1 MSFYSYQNY
10 NPLSQN
16 FMSNTN
22 SNVNILDKTLNTTNP
37 VNNNLSIQLM
47 KKDKI
52 ILTYSKS
59 LSEQKIKINSLHELL
74 EAKEIETKKLE
85 NEIKNLK
92 QKIINHE
99 KDKNMYN
106 EQEMKYLNEL
116 DSQKRKSETLEQNF
130 SEKYNE
136 SINFINSQEKKINE
150 LENDIEKLND
160 KIRELEKQ
168 IFEKNENNENLQLM
182 VQKYQNENKE
192 ISSLNSKILE
202 YEETI
207 EKNNQKINL
216 LSSMNEQLKK
226 ENLSINS
233 KLNEFLIDDGN
244 KELNFK
250 NQILELTK
258 ELSDIKSKF
267 KIKSDELTKLNVNNE
282 NINKENENLS
292 FYITCKLNDLNDLF
306 DKIKISPKE
315 VIKYQ
320 KEINKMNN
328 KNDIKYE
335 IIEDA
340 LSKVKNNIFNLLTDF
355 NSKLEKFENT
365 ISELEKQ
372 REIKDMDF
380 NSLETES
387 SNLKYQNIDLGKKH
401 EELIKNYQ
409 TLNQSHLRLKQ
420 LYSEICHDY
429 EILYNQNGK
438 MIDDINAFYE
448 RLNGYFISCGIN
460 CDNSR
465 LCQGKTVLQNVILF
479 IQKYNKKE
487 EELKN
492 ANQIIFELNNKLEE
506 QKNSTLIQIKELTNI
521 IDDSKN
527 IIKAYENENENLKI
541 EFEKLNYQYKMLQN
555 KQIENEDNNELN
567 DSNHKN
573 QIN

>member
-1 MSFYSYQNY
+1 MSFYSYQRY
-10 NPLSQN
+10 EPFPQN
-16 FMSNTN
+16 NQNN
-22 SNVNILDKTLNTTNP
+22 SNINILDGSYNSTAPTN
-37 VNNNLSIQLM
+37 NSLSSQIM

-92 QKIINHE
+92 QEIVNHE

-116 DSQKRKSETLEQNF
+116 DSQKRKSEILEQNF

-136 SINFINSQEKKINE
+136 SINYINSQEKKINE

-160 KIRELEKQ
+160 KIRDLQKQ

-306 DKIKISPKE
+306 DKIKISPKD

-320 KEINKMNN
+320 KDINKINN

-340 LSKVKNNIFNLLTDF
+340 LNKVKNNIFNLLTDF
-355 NSKLEKFENT
+355 NSKLEKLENT

-387 SNLKYQNIDLGKKH
+387 SNLKYQNIDLGKKY

-460 CDNSR
+460 CDSSR

-487 EELKN
+487 EEIKN

-506 QKNSTLIQIKELTNI
+506 HKNSTLIQIKELTNI

>member
-1 MSFYSYQNY
+1 MSFYSYQRY
-10 NPLSQN
+10 EPFPQN
-16 FMSNTN
+16 NQNN
-22 SNVNILDKTLNTTNP
+22 SNINILDGSYNSTAPTN
-37 VNNNLSIQLM
+37 NSLSSQIM

-92 QKIINHE
+92 QEIVNHE

-116 DSQKRKSETLEQNF
+116 DSQKRKSEILEQNF

-160 KIRELEKQ
+160 KIRELQKQ

-306 DKIKISPKE
+306 DKIKISPKD

-320 KEINKMNN
+320 KDINKINN

-355 NSKLEKFENT
+355 NSKLEKSENT

-387 SNLKYQNIDLGKKH
+387 SNLKYQNIDLGKKY

-487 EELKN
+487 EEIKN
-492 ANQIIFELNNKLEE
+492 ANQIIELNNRLEE

>member
-1 MSFYSYQNY
+1 MSFYSYQRY
-10 NPLSQN
+10 EPFPQN
-16 FMSNTN
+16 NQNN
-22 SNVNILDKTLNTTNP
+22 SNINILDGSYNSTAPTN
-37 VNNNLSIQLM
+37 NSLSSQIM

-92 QKIINHE
+92 QEIVNHE

-116 DSQKRKSETLEQNF
+116 DSQKRKSEILEQNF

-136 SINFINSQEKKINE
+136 SINYINSQEKKINE

-160 KIRELEKQ
+160 KIRDLQKQ

-306 DKIKISPKE
+306 DKIKISPKD

-320 KEINKMNN
+320 KDINKINN

-340 LSKVKNNIFNLLTDF
+340 LNKVKNNIFNLLTDF
-355 NSKLEKFENT
+355 NSKLEKSENT

-387 SNLKYQNIDLGKKH
+387 SNLKYQNIDLGKKY

-487 EELKN
+487 EEIKN

-506 QKNSTLIQIKELTNI
+506 HKNSTLIQIKELTNI

>member
-1 MSFYSYQNY
+1 MSFYSYQRY
-10 NPLSQN
+10 EPFPQN
-16 FMSNTN
+16 NQNN
-22 SNVNILDKTLNTTNP
+22 SNINILDGSYNSTAPTN
-37 VNNNLSIQLM
+37 NSLSSQIM

-52 ILTYSKS
+52 ILTYYKS

-92 QKIINHE
+92 QEIVNHE

-116 DSQKRKSETLEQNF
+116 DSQKRKSEILEQNF

-136 SINFINSQEKKINE
+136 SINYINSQEKKINE

-160 KIRELEKQ
+160 KIRDLQKQ

-306 DKIKISPKE
+306 DKIKISPKD

-320 KEINKMNN
+320 KDINKINN

-340 LSKVKNNIFNLLTDF
+340 LNKVKNNIFNLLTDF
-355 NSKLEKFENT
+355 NSKLEKSENT

-387 SNLKYQNIDLGKKH
+387 SNLKYQNIDLGKKY

-460 CDNSR
+460 CDSSR

-487 EELKN
+487 EEIKN

-506 QKNSTLIQIKELTNI
+506 HKNSTLIQIKELTNI

>member
-1 MSFYSYQNY
+1 MSFYSYQRY
-10 NPLSQN
+10 EPFPQN
-16 FMSNTN
+16 NQNN
-22 SNVNILDKTLNTTNP
+22 SNINILDGSYNSTAPTN
-37 VNNNLSIQLM
+37 NSLSSQIM

-92 QKIINHE
+92 QEIVNHE

-116 DSQKRKSETLEQNF
+116 DSQKRKSEILEQNF

-136 SINFINSQEKKINE
+136 SINYINSQEKKINE

-160 KIRELEKQ
+160 KIRDLQKQ

-306 DKIKISPKE
+306 DKIKISPKD

-320 KEINKMNN
+320 KDINKINN

-340 LSKVKNNIFNLLTDF
+340 LNKVKNNIFNLLTDF
-355 NSKLEKFENT
+355 NSKLEKLENT

-387 SNLKYQNIDLGKKH
+387 SNLKYQNIDLGKKY

-460 CDNSR
+460 CDSSR

-487 EELKN
+487 EEIKN

>member
-1 MSFYSYQNY
+1 MSFYSYQRY
-10 NPLSQN
+10 EPFPQN
-16 FMSNTN
+16 NQNN
-22 SNVNILDKTLNTTNP
+22 SNINILDGSYNSTAPTN
-37 VNNNLSIQLM
+37 NSLSSQIM

-92 QKIINHE
+92 QEIVNHE

-160 KIRELEKQ
+160 KIRELQKQ

-306 DKIKISPKE
+306 DKIKISPKD

-320 KEINKMNN
+320 KDINKINN

-365 ISELEKQ
+365 ISALEKQ

-387 SNLKYQNIDLGKKH
+387 SNLKYQNIDLGKKY

>member
-1 MSFYSYQNY
+1 ME
-10 NPLSQN
+10 
-16 FMSNTN
+16 
-22 SNVNILDKTLNTTNP
+22 NILRFITPKADTSFLEEDMTIRQALEKMDYYKFSVIPLVDKNGIYKGT
-37 VNNNLSIQLM
+37 V
-47 KKDKI
+47 
-52 ILTYSKS
+52 
-59 LSEQKIKINSLHELL
+59 SEGDLL
-74 EAKEIETKKLE
+74 RF
-85 NEIKNLK
+85 IKNDENFNLK
-92 QKIINHE
+92 
-99 KDKNMYN
+99 
-106 EQEMKYLNEL
+106 
-116 DSQKRKSETLEQNF
+116 TA
-130 SEKYNE
+130 
-136 SINFINSQEKKINE
+136 
-150 LENDIEKLND
+150 ENVRLFCVP
-160 KIRELEKQ
+160 R
-168 IFEKNENNENLQLM
+168 
-182 VQKYQNENKE
+182 YRPY
-192 ISSLNSKILE
+192 S
-202 YEETI
+202 
-207 EKNNQKINL
+207 
-216 LSSMNEQLKK
+216 
-226 ENLSINS
+226 NLSINS

-306 DKIKISPKE
+306 DKIKISPKD

-320 KEINKMNN
+320 KDINKINN

-340 LSKVKNNIFNLLTDF
+340 LNKVKNNIFNLLTDF
-355 NSKLEKFENT
+355 NSKLEKLENT

-387 SNLKYQNIDLGKKH
+387 SNLKYQNIDLGKKY

-460 CDNSR
+460 CDSSR

-487 EELKN
+487 EEIKN

-506 QKNSTLIQIKELTNI
+506 HKNSTLIQIKELTNI

>member
-1 MSFYSYQNY
+1 MSFYSYQRY
-10 NPLSQN
+10 EPFPQN
-16 FMSNTN
+16 NQNN
-22 SNVNILDKTLNTTNP
+22 SNINILDGSYNSTAPTN
-37 VNNNLSIQLM
+37 NSLSSQIM

-92 QKIINHE
+92 QEIVNHE

-116 DSQKRKSETLEQNF
+116 DSQKRKSEILEQNF

-136 SINFINSQEKKINE
+136 SINYINSQEKKINE

-160 KIRELEKQ
+160 KIRDLQKQ

-306 DKIKISPKE
+306 DKIKISPKD

-320 KEINKMNN
+320 KDINKINN

-340 LSKVKNNIFNLLTDF
+340 LNKVKNNIFNLLTDF
-355 NSKLEKFENT
+355 NSKLEKSENT

-387 SNLKYQNIDLGKKH
+387 SNLKYQNIDLGKKY

-460 CDNSR
+460 CDSSR

-487 EELKN
+487 EEIKN

-506 QKNSTLIQIKELTNI
+506 HKNSTLIQIKELTNI

>member
-1 MSFYSYQNY
+1 MSFYSYQRY
-10 NPLSQN
+10 EPFPQN
-16 FMSNTN
+16 NQNN
-22 SNVNILDKTLNTTNP
+22 SNINILDGSYNSTAPTN
-37 VNNNLSIQLM
+37 NSLSSQIM

-92 QKIINHE
+92 QEIVNHE

-116 DSQKRKSETLEQNF
+116 DSQKRKSEILEQNF

-160 KIRELEKQ
+160 KIRELQKQ

-306 DKIKISPKE
+306 DKIKISPKD

-320 KEINKMNN
+320 KDINKINN

-355 NSKLEKFENT
+355 NSKLEKSENT

-387 SNLKYQNIDLGKKH
+387 SNLKYQNIDLGKKY

-487 EELKN
+487 EEIKN

>member
-1 MSFYSYQNY
+1 MSFYSYQRY
-10 NPLSQN
+10 EPFPQN
-16 FMSNTN
+16 NQNN
-22 SNVNILDKTLNTTNP
+22 SNINILDGSYNSTAPTN
-37 VNNNLSIQLM
+37 NSLSSQIM

-92 QKIINHE
+92 QEIVNHE

-116 DSQKRKSETLEQNF
+116 DSQKRKSEILEQNF

-160 KIRELEKQ
+160 KIRDLQKQ

-306 DKIKISPKE
+306 DKIKISPKD

-320 KEINKMNN
+320 KDINKINN

-340 LSKVKNNIFNLLTDF
+340 LNKVKNNIFNLLTDF
-355 NSKLEKFENT
+355 NSKLEKSENT

-387 SNLKYQNIDLGKKH
+387 SNLKYQNIDLGKKY

-460 CDNSR
+460 CDSSR

-487 EELKN
+487 EEIKN

-506 QKNSTLIQIKELTNI
+506 HKNSTLIQIKELTNI

>member
-1 MSFYSYQNY
+1 MSFYSYQRY
-10 NPLSQN
+10 EPFPQN
-16 FMSNTN
+16 NQNN
-22 SNVNILDKTLNTTNP
+22 SNINILDGSYNSTAPTN
-37 VNNNLSIQLM
+37 NSLSSQIM

-92 QKIINHE
+92 QEIVNHE

-116 DSQKRKSETLEQNF
+116 DSQKRKSEILEQNF

-136 SINFINSQEKKINE
+136 SINYINSQEKKINE

-160 KIRELEKQ
+160 KNRDLQKQ
-168 IFEKNENNENLQLM
+168 IFEKNENNENIQLM

-306 DKIKISPKE
+306 DKIKISPKD

-320 KEINKMNN
+320 KDINKINN

-340 LSKVKNNIFNLLTDF
+340 LNKVKNNIFNLLTDF
-355 NSKLEKFENT
+355 NSKLEKLENT

-387 SNLKYQNIDLGKKH
+387 SNLKYQNIDLGKKY

-460 CDNSR
+460 CDSSR

-487 EELKN
+487 EEIKN

-506 QKNSTLIQIKELTNI
+506 HKNSTLIQIKELTNI

>member
-1 MSFYSYQNY
+1 MSFYSYQRY
-10 NPLSQN
+10 EPFPQN
-16 FMSNTN
+16 NQNN
-22 SNVNILDKTLNTTNP
+22 SNINILDGSYNSTAPTN
-37 VNNNLSIQLM
+37 NSLSSQIM

-92 QKIINHE
+92 QEIVNHE

-116 DSQKRKSETLEQNF
+116 DSQKRKSEILEQNF

-160 KIRELEKQ
+160 KIRDLQKQ

-306 DKIKISPKE
+306 DKIKISPKD

-320 KEINKMNN
+320 KDINKINN

-355 NSKLEKFENT
+355 NSKLEKSENT

-387 SNLKYQNIDLGKKH
+387 SNLKYQNIDLGKKY

-573 QIN
+573 QLN

>member
-1 MSFYSYQNY
+1 MSFYSYQRY
-10 NPLSQN
+10 EPFPQN
-16 FMSNTN
+16 NQNN
-22 SNVNILDKTLNTTNP
+22 SNINILDGSYNSTAPTN
-37 VNNNLSIQLM
+37 NSLSSQIM

-52 ILTYSKS
+52 SLTYSKS

-92 QKIINHE
+92 QEIVNHE

-116 DSQKRKSETLEQNF
+116 DSQKRKSEILEQNF

-136 SINFINSQEKKINE
+136 SINYINSQEKKINE

-160 KIRELEKQ
+160 KIRDLQKQ

-306 DKIKISPKE
+306 DKIKISPKD

-320 KEINKMNN
+320 KDINKINN

-340 LSKVKNNIFNLLTDF
+340 LNKVKNNIFNLLTDF
-355 NSKLEKFENT
+355 NSKLEKSENT

-387 SNLKYQNIDLGKKH
+387 SNLKYQNIDLGKKY

-460 CDNSR
+460 CDSSR

-487 EELKN
+487 EEIKN

-506 QKNSTLIQIKELTNI
+506 HKNSTLIQIKELTNI

>member
-1 MSFYSYQNY
+1 
-10 NPLSQN
+10 
-16 FMSNTN
+16 
-22 SNVNILDKTLNTTNP
+22 
-37 VNNNLSIQLM
+37 
-47 KKDKI
+47 
-52 ILTYSKS
+52 
-59 LSEQKIKINSLHELL
+59 
-74 EAKEIETKKLE
+74 
-85 NEIKNLK
+85 
-92 QKIINHE
+92 
-99 KDKNMYN
+99 
-106 EQEMKYLNEL
+106 
-116 DSQKRKSETLEQNF
+116 
-130 SEKYNE
+130 
-136 SINFINSQEKKINE
+136 
-150 LENDIEKLND
+150 
-160 KIRELEKQ
+160 
-168 IFEKNENNENLQLM
+168 
-182 VQKYQNENKE
+182 
-192 ISSLNSKILE
+192 
-202 YEETI
+202 
-207 EKNNQKINL
+207 
-216 LSSMNEQLKK
+216 MNEQLKK

-306 DKIKISPKE
+306 DKIKISPKD

-320 KEINKMNN
+320 KDINKINN

-340 LSKVKNNIFNLLTDF
+340 LNKVKNNIFNLLTDF
-355 NSKLEKFENT
+355 NSKLEKSENT

-387 SNLKYQNIDLGKKH
+387 SNLKYQNIDLGKKY

-460 CDNSR
+460 CDSSR

-487 EELKN
+487 EEIKN

>member
-1 MSFYSYQNY
+1 MSFYSYQRY
-10 NPLSQN
+10 EPFPQN
-16 FMSNTN
+16 NQNN
-22 SNVNILDKTLNTTNP
+22 SNINILDGSYNSTAPTN
-37 VNNNLSIQLM
+37 NSLSSQIM

-92 QKIINHE
+92 QEIVNHE

-160 KIRELEKQ
+160 KIRELQKQ

-306 DKIKISPKE
+306 DKIKISPKD

-320 KEINKMNN
+320 KDINKINN

-355 NSKLEKFENT
+355 NSKLEKSENT

-387 SNLKYQNIDLGKKH
+387 SNLKYQNIDLGKKY

>member
-1 MSFYSYQNY
+1 MSFYSYQRY
-10 NPLSQN
+10 EPFPQN
-16 FMSNTN
+16 NQNN
-22 SNVNILDKTLNTTNP
+22 SNINILDGSYNSTAPTN
-37 VNNNLSIQLM
+37 NSLSSQIM

-92 QKIINHE
+92 QEIVNHE

-116 DSQKRKSETLEQNF
+116 DSQKRKSEILEQNF

-136 SINFINSQEKKINE
+136 SINYINSQEKKINE

-160 KIRELEKQ
+160 KIRDLQKQ

-306 DKIKISPKE
+306 DKIKISPKD

-320 KEINKMNN
+320 KDINKINN

-340 LSKVKNNIFNLLTDF
+340 LNKVKNNIFNLLTDF
-355 NSKLEKFENT
+355 NSKLEKSENT

-387 SNLKYQNIDLGKKH
+387 SNLKYQNIDLGKKY

-460 CDNSR
+460 CDSSR

-487 EELKN
+487 EEIKN

-506 QKNSTLIQIKELTNI
+506 HKNSTLIQIKELTNI

-567 DSNHKN
+567 DSNLKN

>member
-1 MSFYSYQNY
+1 MSFYSYQRY
-10 NPLSQN
+10 EPFPQN
-16 FMSNTN
+16 NQNN
-22 SNVNILDKTLNTTNP
+22 SNINILDGSYNSTAPTN
-37 VNNNLSIQLM
+37 NSLSSQIM

-92 QKIINHE
+92 QEIVNHE

-116 DSQKRKSETLEQNF
+116 DSQKRKSEILEQNF

-160 KIRELEKQ
+160 KIRDLQKQ

-306 DKIKISPKE
+306 DKIKISPKD

-320 KEINKMNN
+320 KDINKINN

-340 LSKVKNNIFNLLTDF
+340 FSKVKNNIFNLLTDF
-355 NSKLEKFENT
+355 NSKLEKSENT

-387 SNLKYQNIDLGKKH
+387 SNLKYQNIDLGKKY

-527 IIKAYENENENLKI
+527 IIKAYENENLII
-541 EFEKLNYQYKMLQN
+541 EFEKFNYQYKILQN

>member
-1 MSFYSYQNY
+1 MSFYSYQRY
-10 NPLSQN
+10 EPFPQN
-16 FMSNTN
+16 NQNN
-22 SNVNILDKTLNTTNP
+22 SNINILDGSYNSTAPTN
-37 VNNNLSIQLM
+37 NSLSSQIM

-92 QKIINHE
+92 QEIVNHE

-116 DSQKRKSETLEQNF
+116 DSQKRKSEILEQNF

-136 SINFINSQEKKINE
+136 SINYINSQEKKINE

-160 KIRELEKQ
+160 KIRDLQKQ

-267 KIKSDELTKLNVNNE
+267 KIKSDELTKLNFNNE

-306 DKIKISPKE
+306 DKIKISPKD

-320 KEINKMNN
+320 KDINKINN

-340 LSKVKNNIFNLLTDF
+340 LNKVKNNIFNLLTDF
-355 NSKLEKFENT
+355 NSKLEKSENT

-387 SNLKYQNIDLGKKH
+387 SNLKYQNIDLGKKY

-460 CDNSR
+460 CDSSR

-487 EELKN
+487 EEIKN

-506 QKNSTLIQIKELTNI
+506 HKNSTLIQIKELTNI

>member
-1 MSFYSYQNY
+1 MSFYSYQRY
-10 NPLSQN
+10 EPFPQN
-16 FMSNTN
+16 NQNN
-22 SNVNILDKTLNTTNP
+22 SNINILDGSYNSTAPTN
-37 VNNNLSIQLM
+37 NSLSSQIM

-92 QKIINHE
+92 QEIVNHE

-116 DSQKRKSETLEQNF
+116 DSQKRKSEILEQNF

-160 KIRELEKQ
+160 KIRELQKQ

-306 DKIKISPKE
+306 DKIKISPKD

-320 KEINKMNN
+320 KDINKINN

-355 NSKLEKFENT
+355 NSKLEKSENT

-380 NSLETES
+380 NSLKTES
-387 SNLKYQNIDLGKKH
+387 SNLKYQNIDLGKKY

-487 EELKN
+487 EEIKN

>member
-1 MSFYSYQNY
+1 MSFYSYQRY
-10 NPLSQN
+10 EPFPQN
-16 FMSNTN
+16 NQNN
-22 SNVNILDKTLNTTNP
+22 SNINILDGSYNSTAPTN
-37 VNNNLSIQLM
+37 NSLSSQIM

-92 QKIINHE
+92 QEIVNHE

-116 DSQKRKSETLEQNF
+116 DSQKRKSEILEQNF

-136 SINFINSQEKKINE
+136 SINYINSQEKKINE

-160 KIRELEKQ
+160 KIRELQKQ

-306 DKIKISPKE
+306 DKIKISPKD

-320 KEINKMNN
+320 KDINKINN

-340 LSKVKNNIFNLLTDF
+340 LNKVKNNIFNLLTDF
-355 NSKLEKFENT
+355 NSKLEKSENT

-387 SNLKYQNIDLGKKH
+387 SNLKYQNIDLGKKY

-460 CDNSR
+460 CDSSR

>member
-1 MSFYSYQNY
+1 MSFYSYQRY
-10 NPLSQN
+10 EPFPQN
-16 FMSNTN
+16 NQNN
-22 SNVNILDKTLNTTNP
+22 SNINILDGSYNSTAPTN
-37 VNNNLSIQLM
+37 NSLSSQIM

-92 QKIINHE
+92 QEIVNHE

-116 DSQKRKSETLEQNF
+116 DSQKRKSEILEQNI

-136 SINFINSQEKKINE
+136 SINFIKSQEKKINE

-160 KIRELEKQ
+160 KIRELQKQ

-306 DKIKISPKE
+306 DKIKISPKD

-320 KEINKMNN
+320 KDINKINN

-355 NSKLEKFENT
+355 NSKLEKSENT

-387 SNLKYQNIDLGKKH
+387 SNLKYQNIDLGKKY

-429 EILYNQNGK
+429 EILYNQNGI

-448 RLNGYFISCGIN
+448 RLNAYFSGIN

-465 LCQGKTVLQNVILF
+465 LC
-479 IQKYNKKE
+479 
-487 EELKN
+487 
-492 ANQIIFELNNKLEE
+492 
-506 QKNSTLIQIKELTNI
+506 
-521 IDDSKN
+521 
-527 IIKAYENENENLKI
+527 
-541 EFEKLNYQYKMLQN
+541 
-555 KQIENEDNNELN
+555 
-567 DSNHKN
+567 
-573 QIN
+573 

>member
-1 MSFYSYQNY
+1 MSFYSYQRY
-10 NPLSQN
+10 EPFPQN
-16 FMSNTN
+16 NQNN
-22 SNVNILDKTLNTTNP
+22 SNINILDGSYNSTAPTN
-37 VNNNLSIQLM
+37 NSLSSQIM

-306 DKIKISPKE
+306 DKIKISPKD

>member
-1 MSFYSYQNY
+1 MSFYSYQRY
-10 NPLSQN
+10 EPFPQN
-16 FMSNTN
+16 NQNN
-22 SNVNILDKTLNTTNP
+22 SNINILDGSYNSTAPTN
-37 VNNNLSIQLM
+37 NSLSSQIM

-92 QKIINHE
+92 QEIVNHE

-116 DSQKRKSETLEQNF
+116 DSQKRKSEILEQNF

-160 KIRELEKQ
+160 KIRELQKQ

-250 NQILELTK
+250 NKILELTK

-306 DKIKISPKE
+306 DKIKISPKD

-320 KEINKMNN
+320 KDINKINN

-355 NSKLEKFENT
+355 NSKLEKSENT

-387 SNLKYQNIDLGKKH
+387 SNLKYQNIDLGKKY

>member
-1 MSFYSYQNY
+1 
-10 NPLSQN
+10 
-16 FMSNTN
+16 
-22 SNVNILDKTLNTTNP
+22 
-37 VNNNLSIQLM
+37 
-47 KKDKI
+47 
-52 ILTYSKS
+52 
-59 LSEQKIKINSLHELL
+59 
-74 EAKEIETKKLE
+74 
-85 NEIKNLK
+85 
-92 QKIINHE
+92 
-99 KDKNMYN
+99 
-106 EQEMKYLNEL
+106 
-116 DSQKRKSETLEQNF
+116 
-130 SEKYNE
+130 
-136 SINFINSQEKKINE
+136 
-150 LENDIEKLND
+150 
-160 KIRELEKQ
+160 
-168 IFEKNENNENLQLM
+168 
-182 VQKYQNENKE
+182 
-192 ISSLNSKILE
+192 
-202 YEETI
+202 
-207 EKNNQKINL
+207 
-216 LSSMNEQLKK
+216 MNEQLKK

-306 DKIKISPKE
+306 DKIKISPKD

-320 KEINKMNN
+320 KDINKINN

-340 LSKVKNNIFNLLTDF
+340 LNKVKNNIFNLLTDF
-355 NSKLEKFENT
+355 NSKLEKSENT

-387 SNLKYQNIDLGKKH
+387 SNLKYQNIDLGKKY

-460 CDNSR
+460 CDSSR

-487 EELKN
+487 EEIKN

-506 QKNSTLIQIKELTNI
+506 HKNSTLIQIKELTNI

>member
-1 MSFYSYQNY
+1 MSFYSYQRY
-10 NPLSQN
+10 EPFPQN
-16 FMSNTN
+16 NQNN
-22 SNVNILDKTLNTTNP
+22 SNINILDGSYNSTAPTN
-37 VNNNLSIQLM
+37 NSLSSQIM

-92 QKIINHE
+92 QEIVNHE

-116 DSQKRKSETLEQNF
+116 DSQKRKSEILEQNF

-160 KIRELEKQ
+160 KIRELQKQ

-306 DKIKISPKE
+306 DKIKISPKD

-320 KEINKMNN
+320 KDINKINN

-355 NSKLEKFENT
+355 NSKLEKSENT

-380 NSLETES
+380 NSLKTES
-387 SNLKYQNIDLGKKH
+387 SNLKYQNIDLGKKY